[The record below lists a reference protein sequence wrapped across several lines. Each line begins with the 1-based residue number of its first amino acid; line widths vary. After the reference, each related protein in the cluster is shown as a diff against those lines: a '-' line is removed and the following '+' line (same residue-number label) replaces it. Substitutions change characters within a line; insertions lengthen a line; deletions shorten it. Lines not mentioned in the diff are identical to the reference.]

1 MTSIDGRDHHLPTS
15 DDQPP
20 SPVRS
25 ARVVAAS
32 KRRHTI
38 TVHSWQLVVVAVF
51 LAAWQWLP
59 TIDGV
64 SSVAPFLD
72 RFFISS
78 PSAVGR
84 EIWSLAV
91 GANQVP
97 SIWGPLGSTLVTA
110 LIGAVAAIVVGGLC
124 GLVLGNDRAL
134 SEIFSPF
141 VAALNA
147 IPRVALIPVIV
158 LIARTPSD
166 ANAVTAFMVC
176 FFLVFYSAFEGSR
189 GVSYEMTEM
198 MRIFG
203 ASRSGIMF
211 RVRLPYAGAWVFVN
225 LPNIISHALVGVVTA
240 ELFTGG
246 TGIGN
251 LLVTA
256 VDTADAAL
264 TFALV
269 AYLAISGVV
278 LIFLADI
285 IRDRLLSW
293 WDEGAGASRT
303 A

>member
-1 MTSIDGRDHHLPTS
+1 MTSIDAHERLLPIS
-15 DDQPP
+15 D
-20 SPVRS
+20 SPLPYPVKS
-25 ARVVAAS
+25 ARAMAAA
-32 KRRHTI
+32 KRRHRAA
-38 TVHSWQLVVVAVF
+38 VHGWQLVVIVVF

-59 TIDGV
+59 LIPGI
-64 SSVAPFLD
+64 SSVAPFFD
-72 RFFISS
+72 RFFVSS
-78 PSAVGR
+78 PTMIGR
-84 EIWSLAV
+84 EIWSLAM

-97 SIWGPLGSTLVTA
+97 SIWEPLGSTLLTA
-110 LIGAVAAIVVGGLC
+110 LIGAVASIVVGGFC
-124 GLVLGNDRAL
+124 GLMLGNYRAL
-134 SEIFSPF
+134 AEIFSPF

-147 IPRVALIPVIV
+147 VPRIALIPVIV
-158 LIARTPSD
+158 LVARTAST

-189 GVSYEMTEM
+189 GVSYETTEM

-246 TGIGN
+246 SGIGN

-256 VDTADAAL
+256 VDTADAAF
-264 TFALV
+264 TFGLV

-278 LIFLADI
+278 LIFIADI

-293 WDEGAGASRT
+293 WDEGAGASR
-303 A
+303 AN